1 MEFRRLPDTFDQAT
15 EQKIGSMGIRSRV
28 TKDKR
33 FNSRVIAR
41 LNCQYSFEN
50 QTYDGVIVDL
60 SSKGAMLMSPFL
72 PAKDK
77 EISITVSSKSLKYPM
92 ILIGKVLRGIWVAT
106 DFGKRGRF
114 AVRFVNIPLDIL
126 KLVSLFEQKS
136 TY

>member
-1 MEFRRLPDTFDQAT
+1 
-15 EQKIGSMGIRSRV
+15 MGIRSRV
-28 TKDKR
+28 TQDKR

-41 LNCQYSFEN
+41 LDCRYSFEN

-60 SSKGAMLMSPFL
+60 SKKGAMLMSPFL

-92 ILIGKVLRGIWVAT
+92 ILIGKVLRGTWVAT

-126 KLVSLFEQKS
+126 KLVSLFH
-136 TY
+136 